1 MNGIIADLVFS
12 FVSSDE
18 EEHRGYYSALTT
30 GYFDEI
36 ATAFEGKE
44 HSFSLMT
51 KLGDDA
57 EAVAARSY
65 YSSQYDYDTVYF
77 TSTLY
82 PTAISVEGE
91 TRLRY
96 SALSDI
102 TEGDVVSYIDEKN
115 IDTLFV
121 SASLLSFKPVS
132 REIVKGIAK
141 RKDTLKRVV
150 VDTTL
155 DYDILLLE
163 ELKDSLEALRDSGV
177 AVSVVGEALS
187 IDGVRGMSTSRRD
200 EMLSG
205 LTEQEGQE

>member
-36 ATAFEGKE
+36 AVAFEEKE

-65 YSSQYDYDTVYF
+65 YSAQYDYDAVYF
-77 TSTLY
+77 TSALY

-102 TEGDVVSYIDEKN
+102 TEGDVVSYIDGKN

-132 REIVKGIAK
+132 REIVKGIVK

-163 ELKDSLEALRDSGV
+163 ELKDSIEALRDSGIS
-177 AVSVVGEALS
+177 VSVVGEALA
-187 IDGVRGMSTSRRD
+187 IDGVRGMSILKRD
-200 EMLSG
+200 EILSG
-205 LTEQEGQE
+205 LTEQEG

>member
-36 ATAFEGKE
+36 ATAFDNKE

-77 TSTLY
+77 TSALY

-96 SALSDI
+96 SSLSDI
-102 TEGDVVSYIDEKN
+102 TQDDVVSFIDEKN
-115 IDTLFV
+115 IDKLFV

-132 REIVKGIAK
+132 REIVKGIMK
-141 RKDTLKRVV
+141 RKDKLGRVV
-150 VDTTL
+150 IDTTL

-163 ELKDSLEALRDSGV
+163 ELKASIEALRDSGIS
-177 AVSVVGEALS
+177 VSVVGEALA
-187 IDGVRGMSTSRRD
+187 IDGVKGMSATKRD
-200 EMLSG
+200 EILSA
-205 LTEQEGQE
+205 LTEQEG

>member
-30 GYFDEI
+30 GYFDDI
-36 ATAFEGKE
+36 ASSFAERE

-51 KLGDDA
+51 KLGSDA

-65 YSSQYDYDTVYF
+65 YSSEYDYDTVYF
-77 TSTLY
+77 TSSLY

-91 TRLRY
+91 TRFRY

-102 TEGDVVSYIDEKN
+102 NAGEVVSFIDEKK

-121 SASLLSFKPVS
+121 SAALLSFKPVS
-132 REIVKGIAK
+132 REIVKGITE
-141 RKDTLKRVV
+141 RKDKLVRVV
-150 VDTTL
+150 VDTTNNW
-155 DYDILLLE
+155 DILLLE
-163 ELKDSLEALRDSGV
+163 ELKGSIETLRDSGV
-177 AVSVVGEALS
+177 PVSVVGEAL
-187 IDGVRGMSTSRRD
+187 IVDGVGGMSASRRD
-200 EMLSG
+200 EILSG
-205 LTEQEGQE
+205 LAE

>member
-65 YSSQYDYDTVYF
+65 YSAQYDYDAVYF

-102 TEGDVVSYIDEKN
+102 TESDVVSYIDEKS

-132 REIVKGIAK
+132 REIVKGIVK

-187 IDGVRGMSTSRRD
+187 IDGVRGMSILKRD
-200 EMLSG
+200 EILSG

>member
-36 ATAFEGKE
+36 ATAFDNKE

-77 TSTLY
+77 TSALY

-96 SALSDI
+96 SSLSDI
-102 TEGDVVSYIDEKN
+102 TQDDVVSFIDEKN
-115 IDTLFV
+115 IDKLFV

-132 REIVKGIAK
+132 REIVKGIMK
-141 RKDTLKRVV
+141 RKDKLGRVV
-150 VDTTL
+150 IDTTL

-163 ELKDSLEALRDSGV
+163 ELKASIEALRNSGIS
-177 AVSVVGEALS
+177 VSVVGEALA
-187 IDGVRGMSTSRRD
+187 IDGVKGMSATKRD
-200 EMLSG
+200 EILSG
-205 LTEQEGQE
+205 LTEQEG

>member
-36 ATAFEGKE
+36 ATAFDNKE

-65 YSSQYDYDTVYF
+65 YSSRYDYDTVYF
-77 TSTLY
+77 TSALY

-96 SALSDI
+96 SSLSDI
-102 TEGDVVSYIDEKN
+102 TQDDVVSFIDEKN
-115 IDTLFV
+115 IDKLFV

-132 REIVKGIAK
+132 REIVKGIMK
-141 RKDTLKRVV
+141 RKDKLGRVV
-150 VDTTL
+150 IDTTL

-163 ELKDSLEALRDSGV
+163 ELKASIEALRDSGIS
-177 AVSVVGEALS
+177 VSVVGEALA
-187 IDGVRGMSTSRRD
+187 IDGVKGMSATKRD
-200 EMLSG
+200 EILSG
-205 LTEQEGQE
+205 LTEQEG